1 MITRL
6 INSTH
11 RPTSVKNLDSHC
23 VLDHDMISVHCTTE
37 SDTHQLT
44 HDHVIFNQVPDHRC
58 YRPGAD
64 RTEKW
69 LPRSAEFSMQLMHPV
84 AWIKHKQTDVVYE
97 LMGLAGYVGGHGHFN
112 NSQRVCKQP
121 IYEFK
126 KLYPELNFVFDLV
139 EIKNITNNLPVL
151 AAHMTVDQVEQVHAK
166 IISDLESNLK
176 YCFKDVMWNGWFSRL
191 SYLTGTIVLDIPPVR
206 DKDFVKLLPHVLSDK
221 LNHNGDDLVDQVVK
235 QLDIATVEDFEL
247 RARVIN
253 KTVSQWMA
261 DTNFNKLINRLL
273 ANDAGLYQKILSYY
287 ITEEIVSQ
295 LDTLIKK
302 AIQNEVN

>member
-69 LPRSAEFSMQLMHPV
+69 LPYSAEFTMQLMHPV

-97 LMGLAGYVGGHGHFN
+97 LMGPGGYICGHGHFN
-112 NSQRVCKQP
+112 NSKLEIKES
-121 IYEFK
+121 IYQFK
-126 KLYPELNFVFDLV
+126 KLYPELNFVFDLD
-139 EIKNITNNLPVL
+139 EIKNITNDLPVL

-166 IISDLESNLK
+166 IITELESNLK

-191 SYLTGTIVLDIPPVR
+191 SYLAGTIVLDIPPVR
-206 DKDFVKLLPHVLSDK
+206 DKDFVKLLPYVLSDK
-221 LNHNGDDLVDQVVK
+221 LNHNGDDLVDQVIK

-247 RARVIN
+247 RARAIK
-253 KTVSQWMA
+253 KTVSQWMV

-273 ANDAGLYQKILSYY
+273 ADNAELYQKILSYY
-287 ITEEIVSQ
+287 ITEEIASQ

>member
-6 INSTH
+6 IDSIY
-11 RPTSVKNLDSHC
+11 RPISVKNLDTQC
-23 VLDHDMISVHCTTE
+23 VLDQELISVHCTIE
-37 SDTHQLT
+37 SDKHQLT
-44 HDHVIFNQVPDHRC
+44 HDHKIFNEVPEHRC
-58 YRPGAD
+58 YRPDSVRGDA
-64 RTEKW
+64 W
-69 LPRSAEFSMQLMHPV
+69 LPRSPAFTIQLMHPV

-166 IISDLESNLK
+166 IISELELNLK
-176 YCFKDVMWNGWFSRL
+176 HCFKDVMWNGWFSRL

-221 LNHNGDDLVDQVVK
+221 LNYHGWRLVDQITK
-235 QLDIATVEDFEL
+235 ELDIVTVEDFEL
-247 RARVIN
+247 RARVIK

-261 DTNFNKLINRLL
+261 DTNLNRVIVKLLD
-273 ANDAGLYQKILSYY
+273 NDATLYQKILSHY
-287 ITEEIVSQ
+287 ITEEIISQ

-302 AIQNEVN
+302 AINNEVN